1 MSEALLGSIIVAVL
15 GMVGNIIIAKSSADK
30 NMAIMETKFDDYT
43 KNTNE
48 KIDDLKKQ
56 VEKHNKI
63 VERTY
68 ALEGRMN
75 EAEHDIRD
83 LKAKEK

>member
-1 MSEALLGSIIVAVL
+1 MSEALIGSIIVAVL
-15 GMVGNIIIAKSSADK
+15 GMIGNIIVAKSSADK
-30 NMAIMETKFDDYT
+30 AQAVIETKFDDYA

-48 KIDDLKKQ
+48 KISDLKNQ
-56 VEKHNKI
+56 VEKHNKVI
-63 VERTY
+63 ERTY

-83 LKAKEK
+83 LKTKL

>member
-1 MSEALLGSIIVAVL
+1 MSEAIIGSIIVAIL
-15 GMVGNIIIAKSSADK
+15 GMIGNIIIGKQTADK
-30 NMAIMETKFDDYT
+30 NLAIMQTKFDDYA

-48 KIDDLKKQ
+48 KIDDLKKAQ
-56 VEKHNKI
+56 EKHNKVI
-63 VERTY
+63 ERTY

-83 LKAKEK
+83 LKAR

>member
-1 MSEALLGSIIVAVL
+1 MSEAIIGSIIVAIL
-15 GMVGNIIIAKSSADK
+15 GMIGNIIIGKQTADK
-30 NMAIMETKFDDYT
+30 NLAIMQTKFDDYA

-48 KIDDLKKQ
+48 KIDDLKKAQ
-56 VEKHNKI
+56 EKHNKVI
-63 VERTY
+63 ERTY

-83 LKAKEK
+83 LKSR